1 MSRKRTPVIA
11 VTVGEPAGIGP
22 EIVAKFF
29 AHFRPRRSSAVII
42 GASSVMEPFLSWLS
56 PHVTAVGTQDE
67 LATAVAAGDRLL
79 FMDTGCKDRYP
90 VGRDSRGGGRHAV
103 EALDLACRLGRAGA
117 IQGLATAPISK
128 KSLDLAGCKFA
139 GHTEM
144 LARRF
149 KSPDCQMMMVFHK
162 LRVVT
167 LTRHIAVR
175 RVSRALTTDRI
186 VTALAVVNRALKNQF
201 GVARPHLG
209 VAGLNPHAGESGLLG
224 REEID
229 VIEPALKR
237 LRRKGIRVTGPLPGD
252 VLFQHAG
259 DGTFDALVSM
269 YHDQGLIPFKM
280 LAKRRGVNVT
290 VGLPIVRTSV
300 DHGAAYDI
308 AGKGLA
314 SFTSLQQAYEL
325 AEKLIRRR
333 IMPTK

>member
-1 MSRKRTPVIA
+1 
-11 VTVGEPAGIGP
+11 
-22 EIVAKFF
+22 
-29 AHFRPRRSSAVII
+29 
-42 GASSVMEPFLSWLS
+42 
-56 PHVTAVGTQDE
+56 
-67 LATAVAAGDRLL
+67 
-79 FMDTGCKDRYP
+79 
-90 VGRDSRGGGRHAV
+90 VGRDSRGGGRHALA
-103 EALDLACRLGRAGA
+103 ALELACRLGRDKGVD
-117 IQGLATAPISK
+117 GLVTAPISK

-149 KSPDCQMMMVFHK
+149 KSPDCQMMMVFGK

-167 LTRHIAVR
+167 LTRHLPIR
-175 RVSRALTTDRI
+175 RVSRALTSERI
-186 VTALAVVNRALKNQF
+186 VTALDVVNRVLKDQF
-201 GVARPHLG
+201 GVGRPHLG

-237 LRRKGIRVTGPLPGD
+237 ARRKGIRVTGPLPGD

-259 DGTFDALVSM
+259 DGTFDAFISM

-290 VGLPIVRTSV
+290 IGLPIVRTSV

-308 AGKGLA
+308 AGKGMA
-314 SFTSLQQAYEL
+314 NFASLQQAYEL
-325 AEKLIRRR
+325 AEKLIRRH
-333 IMPTK
+333 IIPTK